1 MQSHSFSNNMALVHR
16 LSFALEEARV
26 YNAHSP
32 VFRLSNDV
40 LESILLDVA
49 SSSPFTK
56 ATDAAMKLSQ
66 VCHRWRAVA
75 LHSGRLWARIS
86 GGPKLFELILARS
99 LSAPLYLT
107 LDIRHVEKTNLVF
120 GQIDRI
126 VAMSLF
132 VASDVVATGSQ
143 NAPVLRTLA
152 LNFAPGMR
160 DSAYLVGWNMPKL
173 ERLLLAH
180 TSLTNKGHL
189 LVGTLTTLALTGV
202 NCHAAGAPGS
212 SLFSRFI
219 SLLGRLKS
227 LRLAS
232 CLSGECLGTL
242 LQHAPIRLSAL
253 ETLCVIDA
261 PELCLG
267 FIRRLQMPSIISLS
281 LDFSACI
288 HRKPFPRE
296 LALEI
301 RRHVLER
308 GGNAGRPAAMH
319 TVAFNSIDGR
329 FSLAYWNARSTD
341 MEPLPDSKSA
351 IRIVFHDKDDILV
364 TTEMA
369 TQLALRDVKCL
380 RVELRAMGGDHP
392 LSFVDLAPIFPRTEK
407 LVVGPAAYG
416 AALAMFGM
424 DSYRARNSSHPFLL
438 PSLTTLVMMNI
449 WSGGDCVNLYRARA
463 QSFVRSLK
471 ARKQVEDPIRK
482 LVIKGCSVFCREDI
496 EEIRPLVHELLW
508 DGKTMDWE
516 R

>member
-1 MQSHSFSNNMALVHR
+1 MQSHSFRNNMALVHHR
-16 LSFALEEARV
+16 SFALEEARV

-56 ATDAAMKLSQ
+56 TTDAAMKLSQ

-75 LHSGRLWARIS
+75 LHSGRLWARVS

-99 LSAPLYLT
+99 LSAPLYLA

-126 VAMSLF
+126 VGMSLF

-143 NAPVLRTLA
+143 NAPVLRSLA

-180 TSLTNKGHL
+180 TSLINKGHL
-189 LVGTLTTLALTGV
+189 LVGTLTTLDLMAV
-202 NCHAAGAPGS
+202 NCHGVAGTPGS

-253 ETLCVIDA
+253 ETLSVIDA

-281 LDFSACI
+281 LDFSAGI
-288 HRKPFPRE
+288 RRKPFSRE

-329 FSLAYWNARSTD
+329 FSLAYFSTD
-341 MEPLPDSKSA
+341 MERLPDSKSA

-407 LVVGPAAYG
+407 LVVGLAAYG

-449 WSGGDCVNLYRARA
+449 WSGGDCDNLDRACA
-463 QSFVRSLK
+463 QSFVKSLK

-496 EEIRPLVHELLW
+496 EEIRPLVDELLW
-508 DGKTMDWE
+508 DGKTMDWK